1 MVTKKSITVLLAAL
15 LLTTSLMSNE
25 LIGKKYTLA
34 QEYVNQKYFADAL
47 LTYQEIIGH
56 DTKESGK
63 AYFKIGDMY
72 IVKGEP
78 RKALVNYMRVYHVYD
93 DTLKLE
99 ALSKMGDI
107 YSNNLKDFK
116 RAAECYSQVLKM
128 DPQNKNAPDNLY
140 KLGNLH
146 YNKLKDKKKALECYL
161 AVQSKYPKTQPA
173 HDSLVAA
180 ADIYLLTNKDFK
192 EAIKK
197 YRIIDNDFP
206 KSSVSALYLAGV
218 IYEKNLKDKEEAIK
232 AYEAFYKKY
241 PKSKDASKA
250 LARLS
255 KLRK

>member
-1 MVTKKSITVLLAAL
+1 MAD
-15 LLTTSLMSNE
+15 E
-25 LIGKKYTLA
+25 LIGKKYVLA
-34 QEYVNQKYFADAL
+34 QEYVNQKYFGDAL

-56 DTKESGK
+56 DVKESGK

-78 RKALVNYMRVYHVYD
+78 RKALVNYMRVFHVYD

-107 YSNNLKDFK
+107 YNNSLKDYK
-116 RAAECYSQVLKM
+116 RASQCYSEVLKM
-128 DPQNKNAPDNLY
+128 DPKNKNAPDNLY
-140 KLGNLH
+140 KLGNLQ
-146 YNKLKDKKKALECYL
+146 YNKVKDKGQALKCYL
-161 AVQSKYPKTQPA
+161 EVQDKYPKTQAA

-180 ADIYLLTNKDFK
+180 AGIYLSVNKDSK
-192 EAIKK
+192 KAIEK
-197 YRIIDNDFP
+197 YRIIDSDFP
-206 KSSVSALYLAGV
+206 KSDVSALYLVGM
-218 IYEKNLKDKEEAIK
+218 IYEKNLKDKGEAIK
-232 AYEAFYKKY
+232 AYESFYKKY